1 LILSV
6 RSHISEFIEAM
17 TAEASIVAGSKRAPI
32 AAPRAAY
39 FDDALHAW
47 ILSSYADVSSALYEP
62 QLWPVAPDSAE
73 APSISDQQAQARVR
87 RETLAA
93 LPNPRL
99 VEWIGNASQLAHEIV
114 LALPDSRPVDVLAE
128 FVRPWSLAL
137 AVTITGA
144 HSSDAPRLAA
154 LAEKV
159 TRSTAAPEDSDLKE
173 AAAAAETELAKQ
185 LSHSSQPMAGP
196 AFIAISQTLPALIAN
211 GWHILFRH
219 ESEFERLRSDKTLMP
234 KAVEEL
240 LRLGG
245 LAGVVHRR
253 ALADVTIRDIHITR
267 GQRVDLLVRAANH
280 DPQQFPEPE
289 RFDPSRNLPG
299 QFALGAGS
307 HLCAAAALIRMAID
321 AATRTLVDHFT
332 PVPQP
337 AEVVWLGG
345 SGFQWPERLFAQ
357 RRV

>member
-1 LILSV
+1 
-6 RSHISEFIEAM
+6 M

-154 LAEKV
+154 LAEK
-159 TRSTAAPEDSDLKE
+159 
-173 AAAAAETELAKQ
+173 
-185 LSHSSQPMAGP
+185 
-196 AFIAISQTLPALIAN
+196 
-211 GWHILFRH
+211 
-219 ESEFERLRSDKTLMP
+219 
-234 KAVEEL
+234 
-240 LRLGG
+240 
-245 LAGVVHRR
+245 
-253 ALADVTIRDIHITR
+253 
-267 GQRVDLLVRAANH
+267 
-280 DPQQFPEPE
+280 
-289 RFDPSRNLPG
+289 
-299 QFALGAGS
+299 
-307 HLCAAAALIRMAID
+307 
-321 AATRTLVDHFT
+321 
-332 PVPQP
+332 
-337 AEVVWLGG
+337 
-345 SGFQWPERLFAQ
+345 
-357 RRV
+357 